1 MGASKPTNKFAPL
14 ASKNY
19 GQLSG
24 PAPSFGSAPSLN
36 IGEKISSP
44 MNNPFAGKAT
54 SGNIGFLEGARANI
68 DYGQMENKK
77 KNWQEAATVFGNR
90 LQDLGG
96 VGGRLGAAQRRVG
109 EISQGYGNFGGRSE
123 QVGEGM
129 YMYTPDRMG
138 PLVIGGGAAP
148 EERSTGQRIAGA
160 AGGALTGAAAGSKLM
175 PGVGTAI
182 GGALGGI
189 SGFFG

>member
-1 MGASKPTNKFAPL
+1 MSESKSTNKFAGMGTK
-14 ASKNY
+14 SY

-24 PAPSFGSAPSLN
+24 PGPAFQNAPNLN
-36 IGEKISSP
+36 VAEKVSSP
-44 MNNPFAGKAT
+44 MNNPFSGKMT
-54 SGNIGFLEGARANI
+54 PGKLGFLEGAKANI

-77 KNWQEAATVFGNR
+77 RNWQEGATYLGNR

-96 VGGRLGAAQRRVG
+96 VGGQLGAVQRRAA

-123 QVGEGM
+123 QVGDGM

-148 EERSTGQRIAGA
+148 QERSTGQRLAGA
-160 AGGALTGAAAGSKLM
+160 AGGALSGAAAGSAI

-182 GGALGGI
+182 GAAVGGL
-189 SGFFG
+189 SGLFG